1 MKKITSLPQK
11 DLLRNT
17 EMYDEYIND
26 YKMDNGWH
34 PGNQLYNFTSLLRIE
49 EMTGFSLKQASVLD
63 VGCGTGDLVP
73 ILKKKGISR
82 YVGIDIYEPSLR
94 QAKEKFPD
102 QTFLTGDLLEDTVNE
117 TFDYAFCSGALTVK
131 LSVNNYD
138 FLQNMIAK
146 MWELTTVGVAFN
158 ILTDDD
164 TDPDPDLFFYNP
176 EKVIE
181 KCLEVA
187 PGAVIGAEKTPNL
200 SQIHVYLYRERR
212 EED

>member
-1 MKKITSLPQK
+1 MKKITSLPRK

-34 PGNQLYNFTSLLRIE
+34 PGNQQYNFKSLLRIE
-49 EMTGFSLKQASVLD
+49 EMTGVPLKKASVLD
-63 VGCGTGDLVP
+63 VGCGTGDLFP
-73 ILKKKGISR
+73 ILKKKGISH
-82 YVGIDIYEPSLR
+82 YVGIDIYEPSLT
-94 QAKEKFPD
+94 QAKKKFPD
-102 QTFLTGDLLEDTVNE
+102 QTFLKGDLLDDAVTG

-131 LSVNNYD
+131 LSINNYD

-146 MWELTTVGVAFN
+146 MWKLTTVGIAFN
-158 ILTDDD
+158 VLTDDD

-200 SQIHVYLYRERR
+200 SQVHVYLYRSFET
-212 EED
+212 